1 MATDGGAYGPGEL
14 VERLPV
20 TAGAVFGV
28 VTHFAGLLVTFS
40 LLVVDPEFE
49 FGASRAVQVGAADE
63 TGWLFFGAHF
73 ARLQRREPFAGPT
86 GAEQFNVLSETTLAF
101 PAVVFHVVPVVLLI
115 LGGFALVSGRE
126 LWESSTKAHAAAG
139 ATVAA
144 GYFPLAAVGIILF
157 ETEVGVEGQTLTLA
171 PELSTTLL
179 FVGLAYPLVF
189 GAVGG
194 LLASRLRFR

>member
-49 FGASRAVQVGAADE
+49 FGASRVVQVGAVDE
-63 TGWLFFGAHF
+63 TGWLFFSAHF

-101 PAVVFHVVPVVLLI
+101 PAVVFYVIPVVLLVA
-115 LGGFALVSGRE
+115 GGFALVSGRE
-126 LWESSTKAHAAAG
+126 LWEPSARAHAAAG
-139 ATVAA
+139 ATIVV
-144 GYFPLAAVGIILF
+144 GYFPLAGVGTILF
-157 ETEVGVEGQTLTLA
+157 ETEVGFEGQTLTQA

-179 FVGLAYPLVF
+179 FVGLAYPLAF
-189 GAVGG
+189 GAIGG
-194 LLASRLRFR
+194 LLASRLQPH

>member
-1 MATDGGAYGPGEL
+1 MSTDGGAYGPGEL

-49 FGASRAVQVGAADE
+49 FGASRVVQAGAVDE
-63 TGWLFFGAHF
+63 TGWLFFSAHF
-73 ARLQRREPFAGPT
+73 ARLQRREPFGGPT

-101 PAVVFHVVPVVLLI
+101 PAVLFYAVPVVLLVA
-115 LGGFALVSGRE
+115 GGFALVSGRE
-126 LWESSTKAHAAAG
+126 LWEPSARAHAAAG
-139 ATVAA
+139 ATVAV
-144 GYFPLAAVGIILF
+144 GYFPLAGAGTILF
-157 ETEVGVEGQTLTLA
+157 ETEVGFEGQTLTQA

-179 FVGLAYPLVF
+179 FVGLAYPLAF

-194 LLASRLRFR
+194 LLASRLQPR